1 MAHGQQT
8 DMDFSLLSPLS
19 TASNGTAPTPCEELT
34 SMKIYIRRLRII
46 CNEKEKTVAL
56 LRQDHGHDETDT
68 LYQLAWN
75 EFQDIQ
81 GTLQQA
87 VSVFDSLPPCT
98 NPGCSLHISPK
109 NTPMSTPPSSPTRR
123 NTQQK
128 RKDEDDFEFPP
139 LRKTARKTVLE
150 QSSDITLDNQYSLL
164 PNVVNKQVSGLQASP
179 VARNTTLT
187 PPANPLPRQSNNTL
201 PPPIMLKITQNYR
214 EQ

>member
-46 CNEKEKTVAL
+46 CNEKEETVAL

-87 VSVFDSLPPCT
+87 VSVFDSLPPVPT
-98 NPGCSLHISPK
+98 QAALFISPK

-150 QSSDITLDNQYSLL
+150 QSSDITVDNQIFT
-164 PNVVNKQVSGLQASP
+164 SP
-179 VARNTTLT
+179 
-187 PPANPLPRQSNNTL
+187 
-201 PPPIMLKITQNYR
+201 
-214 EQ
+214 

>member
-87 VSVFDSLPPCT
+87 VSVFDSLPRW
-98 NPGCSLHISPK
+98 GCSGCSQHFSPK
-109 NTPMSTPPSSPTRR
+109 NTPIFSH
-123 NTQQK
+123 
-128 RKDEDDFEFPP
+128 
-139 LRKTARKTVLE
+139 
-150 QSSDITLDNQYSLL
+150 
-164 PNVVNKQVSGLQASP
+164 
-179 VARNTTLT
+179 
-187 PPANPLPRQSNNTL
+187 
-201 PPPIMLKITQNYR
+201 
-214 EQ
+214 